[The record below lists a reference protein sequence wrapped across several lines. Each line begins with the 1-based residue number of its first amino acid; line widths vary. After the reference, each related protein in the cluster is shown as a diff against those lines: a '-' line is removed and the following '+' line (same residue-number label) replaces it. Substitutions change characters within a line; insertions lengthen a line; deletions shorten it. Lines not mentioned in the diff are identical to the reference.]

1 MAKKWKGKKLQSLF
15 CTQTV
20 GGGKK
25 SQLNPTGQIA
35 TQRDTDTDLKPK
47 GMSQTGGKT
56 LDILKEDL
64 KSSSEVEYT
73 RNATTLY
80 YSRWDPL
87 TMTHIQELE
96 ESSVL
101 LRVWSTVGWCQ
112 VRKRERL
119 MSTTWKER

>member
-35 TQRDTDTDLKPK
+35 NQRDTDTDLKPRE
-47 GMSQTGGKT
+47 MSQAGGKT

-64 KSSSEVEYT
+64 KSSSETEYT
-73 RNATTLY
+73 RDATTLC
-80 YSRWDPL
+80 YSPWDPL

-101 LRVWSTVGWCQ
+101 LRVWPTVGWCQ

-119 MSTTWKER
+119 MRTTWKER